1 MDLFFRGKGG
11 GTQHIYKKT
20 PKKQGTRK
28 QILLPNYSFNKIRA
42 SPLTS

>member
-20 PKKQGTRK
+20 RNKKIDSVTELQL
-28 QILLPNYSFNKIRA
+28 Q
-42 SPLTS
+42 